1 MLTAIDWIII
11 VLWLALTFGVGLWYS
26 RRASRSTD
34 EYFVTDRSLPWW
46 VVGTSMVAT
55 TFAADTPL
63 AVSGYVARNG
73 IADNWK
79 WWFVG
84 MSGITSAFLFARLWR
99 RAEIITDA
107 ELVEFRYGGQ
117 ASRVLRAA
125 KALFFGVLLNLLTI
139 AWVMS
144 AMRKIVLVVLDI
156 KADATF
162 AGFPA
167 DAVVVMGLFVLAV
180 VYTSTAGLWGVIA
193 TDLLQFLLAMFGSIV
208 LAVLCWRAAGG
219 REGLQAGF
227 SEYRFD
233 WERTTTL
240 LPLDDPTPDGATAK
254 FIVLMGVM
262 WWATKNID
270 GNGYLAQRLFAAKD
284 DRHAMLGFLWFTV
297 ANLCLRPWP
306 WIVVGL
312 AGMAMLGPL
321 ADPELYYPMMMVKVL
336 PAGLFGLMVASFL
349 AAFMST
355 IDTQLNWGASLLIN
369 DVYRRFLAPD
379 AEDAHHLFVSRLAV
393 LGLALLGAIASLY
406 LDSIAGA
413 WEFAFAIT
421 AGLGTVYIARWY
433 WWRVSAWSEWA
444 AMGSGLAAHLFL
456 YQIKQGHSLFLPGP
470 WLDAIPTGWL
480 AFPFNAV
487 FTTAV
492 CVPVWVGV
500 TLLTAP
506 CEREHL
512 RTFYRRVRPGGRGW
526 AAVASDIEGF
536 EHDGLPRN
544 TWLGI
549 IGGGLAIYGFL
560 LGTGELLVGTS
571 GAATAYYIVAAAGT
585 WLMLRGLNEPAR
597 PNASEPAT

>member
-1 MLTAIDWIII
+1 MLTAIDWFII
-11 VLWLALTFGVGLWYS
+11 VFWLALTFGIGLWYS
-26 RRASRSTD
+26 RRASRSTN

-73 IADNWK
+73 IAANWN
-79 WWFVG
+79 WWFFG
-84 MSGITSAFLFARLWR
+84 MSGIASAFLFARLWR

-117 ASRVLRAA
+117 ASKVLRAA
-125 KALFFGVLLNLLTI
+125 KAVLFGILLNLLTI

-156 KADATF
+156 QPDTQF
-162 AGFPA
+162 LGLPA
-167 DAVVVMGLFVLAV
+167 DAVVVLGLFLLAV

-193 TDLLQFLLAMFGSIV
+193 TDLLQFLLAMFGSVV
-208 LAVLCWRAAGG
+208 LAALSWRAVGG
-219 REGLQAGF
+219 RAGLQSGF
-227 SEYRFD
+227 HEYHFD
-233 WERTTTL
+233 WEQTTTL
-240 LPLDDPTPDGATAK
+240 LPLNDPTPDGATAK

-284 DRHAMLGFLWFTV
+284 ERHAMLGFLWFTV

-306 WIVVGL
+306 WIIVGL
-312 AGMAMLGPL
+312 AGMALIGPL
-321 ADPELYYPMMMVKVL
+321 DDPELYYPLMMVKVL

-369 DVYRRFLAPD
+369 DVYRRFMTPD
-379 AEDAHHLFVSRLAV
+379 ADDAHHLFASRLAV
-393 LGLALLGAIASLY
+393 LGLSLLGAIASLY
-406 LDSIAGA
+406 IDSIAGA

-444 AMGSGLAAHLFL
+444 AMGSGLGAHLFL
-456 YQIKQGHSLFLPGP
+456 YSLKQGNSLFLPP
-470 WLDAIPTGWL
+470 EWVEALPVGWL
-480 AFPFNAV
+480 SFPFNAV

-500 TLLTAP
+500 TLLTPA
-506 CEREHL
+506 CDREHL
-512 RTFYRRVRPGGRGW
+512 RKFYRRVRPGGPGW

-536 EHDGLPRN
+536 EDDALPRS
-544 TWLGI
+544 TWLSI
-549 IGGGLAIYGFL
+549 LGGGAAVYGFL
-560 LGTGELLVGTS
+560 LGTGALIL
-571 GAATAYYIVAAAGT
+571 GT
-585 WLMLRGLNEPAR
+585 WGSALVYLTLAGGGTYLMLRGLNDPGYAR
-597 PNASEPAT
+597 EGR